1 MSPLEC
7 RPSFWNRV
15 EAVFLAAMP
24 NKHFSGSQRLLAD
37 PDPDKLEL
45 EEALKNDDLY
55 MLDLKLDLS
64 GEPIRSEA
72 QLSYKMNSLFKGICI
87 RDATVIN
94 FEDNIFHQIVVDKP
108 NFLVLIR
115 HKNYGDQDGD
125 CVVINDFVVYGADDD
140 DENVLKKIQTSTSI
154 DGLDKE
160 ITVTIRRGND
170 PMDSPARGLAT
181 YNLMA
186 EQKTVIR
193 ILKHFK
199 IDDKI
204 TRVTKCTPARPF
216 LSIGLTEPLL
226 LDDQYKHPCLIF
238 DPEPSETNSSQ
249 LWAHLHSTRE
259 DQPKR
264 MVIEGIYGVVDLK
277 EVEHRL
283 NYQGDILSNLEP
295 LTWNE
300 DGEDCLSG
308 IPNGNIK
315 LDINL
320 KYEINFIMFGKD
332 AFRVSYPGQAQ
343 CCSVCFSWHHRA
355 SECDRKQE
363 GRDKLRREYLQ
374 KWKKIVNFSERSS
387 EDPSVNLAVN
397 PVNNANPAVD
407 PVNND
412 NNIAEERSSEDLRAN
427 PAANPANND
436 NNTSDENLDNVESAS
451 EPIQLN
457 LSSPGDI
464 LDKFEKVYE
473 EIEARMEAGAE
484 KLDNDDDEKPENAAD
499 TDDCDDS
506 EKDHSPNREPED
518 EGWMQVKTKKHK
530 AGRRSPASLSSS
542 PASTDDERQTT
553 KDSLVKGNKR
563 KSDSPREKSIK
574 QTGSGRKIGSYA
586 QKTKDDFLAEI
597 SKLNFDSIGDSRV
610 KREKFKRNL
619 NGIEQKFYKI
629 MFENESGAADPDAN
643 EYWDEIK
650 NTLEG
655 KRKIVE
661 KA

>member
-1 MSPLEC
+1 
-7 RPSFWNRV
+7 
-15 EAVFLAAMP
+15 MP

-37 PDPDKLEL
+37 PDPEKLEL

-55 MLDLKLDLS
+55 ILDLKLDRS
-64 GEPIRSEA
+64 WEPIRSEA

-108 NFLVLIR
+108 NFLEIIR
-115 HKNYGDQDGD
+115 HRNYGDQDD
-125 CVVINDFVVYGADDD
+125 CVGINDFVVYGADDD
-140 DENVLKKIQTSTSI
+140 DENVLKKIRTSTSI
-154 DGLDKE
+154 DGLGKE

-170 PMDSPARGLAT
+170 PMDSPARGLQT
-181 YNLMA
+181 YNIMA
-186 EQKTVIR
+186 EQKTVIK

-238 DPEPSETNSSQ
+238 DPEPSETDSSQ

-264 MVIEGIYGVVDLK
+264 MIIEGIYGVVDLK

-295 LTWNE
+295 LTWND

-320 KYEINFIMFGKD
+320 KYEINFIIFGKD

-343 CCSVCFSWHHRA
+343 CCSVCFSWQHRA

-374 KWKKIVNFSERSS
+374 KWKKIVNFRERSS
-387 EDPSVNLAVN
+387 EDPSANSAVN
-397 PVNNANPAVD
+397 PVNSD
-407 PVNND
+407 SNNTD
-412 NNIAEERSSEDLRAN
+412 ERSSNDPSAN
-427 PAANPANND
+427 PTVNPVNMD
-436 NNTSDENLDNVESAS
+436 NNTVDGNLDNVEPS

-473 EIEARMEAGAE
+473 EVEARMEAGAE
-484 KLDNDDDEKPENAAD
+484 KLDNDDNEKFDGNA
-499 TDDCDDS
+499 TDPDDNEDS
-506 EKDHSPNREPED
+506 EKEHSPNLKPDD
-518 EGWMQVKTKKHK
+518 EGWMQVKNKKHK
-530 AGRRSPASLSSS
+530 AGRRSSASLSSS
-542 PASTDDERQTT
+542 PASTDDEEHKTT
-553 KDSLVKGNKR
+553 KESLEKGNKR

-586 QKTKDDFLAEI
+586 QKTKDDFTAEI
-597 SKLNFDSIGDSRV
+597 SKLNLDSIGNSRV

-619 NGIEQKFYKI
+619 NGIEQKYYKL

-643 EYWDEIK
+643 DYWDEIK

-661 KA
+661 KASK